1 MAQALT
7 RRTPRATPAAMDG
20 HPWLAR
26 TIDVMMRPL
35 YPARRLVVPEAR
47 GDVLELGV
55 GTGLNF
61 GLYGQVGSLAG
72 IDPDA
77 FMLERARTRAAEL
90 ALPIELHQ
98 AGAEALPFDRG
109 RFDTVVMT
117 FTLCTIPDVA
127 ASLAEARR
135 VLKPGGRM
143 LFVEHTRSTQPN
155 LGRVQ
160 DALTPL
166 WKRIGGGCHLNRS
179 APDLIARA
187 GFEVVEHEPVWRERW
202 TLLPVYRGVAQ
213 NPA

>member
-1 MAQALT
+1 
-7 RRTPRATPAAMDG
+7 MDG
-20 HPWLAR
+20 HPWLAA
-26 TIDVMMRPL
+26 TIDVLMRPL

-61 GLYGQVGSLAG
+61 GLYGPVTSLAG
-72 IDPDA
+72 VDPDP
-77 FMLERARTRAAEL
+77 FMLARARKRAAEL

-109 RFDTVVMT
+109 RFDTLVMT
-117 FTLCTIPDVA
+117 FTLCTIPDVP

-143 LFVEHTRSTQPN
+143 LFVEHTRSIQPA

-166 WKRIGGGCHLNRS
+166 WKRIGGGCHLNRP

-187 GFEVVEHEPVWRERW
+187 GFRVADRAAVWRERW
-202 TLLPVYRGVAQ
+202 TLMPVYRGVAQ